1 MRVPLLIRLPL
12 FTSAFTS
19 WLTGAFDFFF
29 HTIYSLRKLFSLYN
43 IVDEFFTRILILV
56 LAFIL
61 EAILALHAKISI
73 YQINEGRLDHMLD
86 NQLMH
91 IVQVSF
97 CTKPKCSR
105 C

>member
-19 WLTGAFDFFF
+19 WLTGAFD
-29 HTIYSLRKLFSLYN
+29 LYN